1 MIDSKVET
9 NIRIVKPGK
18 DLYLSMRCAK
28 ISTQNYSPK
37 MLEKVCNR
45 LASRNLAAVYCQVR
59 KQLLVLTRGSV
70 PSLEVKEDNWIIQV
84 EDGGETQTLQF
95 SHSENDASLLAK
107 LIERHIL
114 IKIKRRL
121 KMQTVDSPRIFQ
133 ETEPFETIKG
143 IDVHRRFEVSAIAIE
158 GVGVGISV
166 DVSMAFFTHKTIAD
180 FFRHDIPKHQ
190 QQRLKE
196 EFESRSQRQD
206 GQKGTLLYDLGNN
219 QMKCYFD
226 KPLPG
231 LTCATTDPLFVNGKT
246 YSSLLQYYQQNRP
259 HLKIHADD
267 SVVRVSF
274 KGIDQPQP
282 VAAKLLRLRVMN
294 ASLPGSLKQIDKLA
308 PYERARLINGFW
320 KDLGNDLFG
329 SRGPYVARDFWQPC
343 SEKIINLLPS
353 ELQFSGRAVLPALQK
368 RDYQEFQGH
377 YHQRLA
383 LLHKK
388 GCLSTPVMMESVV
401 HFAIPNKETEEIRA
415 PLLMGITEH
424 LNQLTRKHIKPQL
437 ITYDELD
444 EVFSELNNHFNP
456 GIVVFVFDDESP
468 ETYYNVAHELS
479 NWRVKRIT
487 FRELKNQFDRLRS
500 TEDHYSS
507 QLSKGRRGWNSFTE
521 MIALDVLQQMDCV
534 FWGFKDTSGYDAH
547 LAIDVG
553 RDRRYFALSLLI
565 LHPSFRI
572 RTVVENKYDHRFE
585 TINETV
591 LRKEIVKLFEK
602 AAEWSDFQPLRSVLV
617 LRDGR
622 KCGSELDGINKAVE
636 MLVANGLLVEG
647 VEIDVVDF
655 HKSLKKKI
663 RLWERTQ
670 RNRVQQ
676 GLEGEAIRIDKRTVI
691 LITTGS
697 PTLRQGTAVPIML
710 EGQNANIDMARVA
723 KAVYA
728 STHLNFSNPRVAQ
741 RLPLELKRTDDELEN
756 RDSQQ
761 IRGIR

>member
-1 MIDSKVET
+1 MVET
-9 NIRIVKPGK
+9 NIRIVEPGK
-18 DLYLSMRCAK
+18 DLYLSIKCAK
-28 ISTQNYSPK
+28 IRTQNDSPK
-37 MLEKVCNR
+37 ILEKVCNR
-45 LASRNLAAVYCQVR
+45 LASRNLAAVYCPIR
-59 KQLLVLTRGSV
+59 KQILVFTQGRI
-70 PSLEVKEDNWIIQV
+70 PFIEMKEDNWIIQV
-84 EDGGETQTLQF
+84 EDSGETRKLQF
-95 SHSENDASLLAK
+95 SRSENDASLLAQ

-114 IKIKRRL
+114 IQIKRRL

-133 ETEPFETIKG
+133 EAEPFETIKG

-180 FFRHDIPKHQ
+180 FFRNDIPKHQ

-219 QMKCYFD
+219 RTKCYFD
-226 KPLPG
+226 QPLPG
-231 LTCATTDPLFVNGKT
+231 FTCATTGPLFVNGKT
-246 YSSLLQYYQQNRP
+246 YSSLLEYYRQNRP

-267 SVVRVSF
+267 SVVKVSF

-282 VAAKLLRLRVMN
+282 VAAKLLRLRIMN

-308 PYERARLINGFW
+308 PYERAGLINHFW

-329 SRGPYVARDFWQPC
+329 PGKPYVARYFWQPP

-353 ELQFSGRAVLPALQK
+353 ELQFFGGAVLPAPQR

-377 YHQRLA
+377 YHQRST
-383 LLHKK
+383 LLHKN
-388 GCLSTPVMMESVV
+388 GCLGTPVMMESVV
-401 HFAIPNKETEEIRA
+401 HFAIPNKVTEEMRG

-424 LNQLTRKHIKPQL
+424 LNRLTKKHINPQL
-437 ITYDELD
+437 ITYDALD
-444 EVFSELNNHFNP
+444 EVFSELNNHFTP
-456 GIVVFVFDDESP
+456 GIVVFVFDDESR
-468 ETYYNVAHELS
+468 ETYYNVAHELF

-487 FRELKNQFDRLRS
+487 FRELKKKFDRLKSAENHRGS
-500 TEDHYSS
+500 E
-507 QLSKGRRGWNSFTE
+507 LSKAEKDWNSFIE

-553 RDRRYFALSLLI
+553 RNRRHFALSLLI
-565 LHPSFRI
+565 LHPSLRI
-572 RTVVENKYDHRFE
+572 RTVVEQKYDHRFE
-585 TINETV
+585 TINKTV

-622 KCGSELDGINKAVE
+622 KCGSELDGINEAVE
-636 MLVANGLLVEG
+636 TLVADRLLVEG

-655 HKSLKKKI
+655 HKSIKKKI

-670 RNRVQQ
+670 RNRIEQ
-676 GLEGEAIRIDKRTVI
+676 GLEGEVIHIDKRTVV

-697 PTLRQGTAVPIML
+697 PTLRQGTAAPIML
-710 EGQNANIDMARVA
+710 EGQSVNIDMDRVV

-741 RLPLELKRTDDELEN
+741 RLPLELKRTDDELKN

-761 IRGIR
+761 IRGMR

>member
-1 MIDSKVET
+1 MLET
-9 NIRIVKPGK
+9 NIRIVEPGK
-18 DLYLSMRCAK
+18 DLYLSTRCAK
-28 ISTQNYSPK
+28 IRTQDSSPK

-45 LASRNLAAVYCQVR
+45 LASRNLAAVYCRIR
-59 KQLLVLTRGSV
+59 KQILVFTQGRI
-70 PSLEVKEDNWIIQV
+70 PFIEVKEENWIIQV
-84 EDGGETQTLQF
+84 EDGGETRKLQF
-95 SHSENDASLLAK
+95 SHSENDAALLAK
-107 LIERHIL
+107 LIERYIL
-114 IKIKRRL
+114 IQIKRRL
-121 KMQTVDSPRIFQ
+121 KMQTVDSSRIFQ

-180 FFRHDIPKHQ
+180 FFRYDVPSHE
-190 QQRLKE
+190 QQRLQE
-196 EFESRSQRQD
+196 DFESLSQRQD
-206 GQKGTLLYDLGNN
+206 DQKGTLLYDLGNN
-219 QMKCYFD
+219 RTKCYFD
-226 KPLPG
+226 QPLPG
-231 LTCATTDPLFVNGKT
+231 FTCATTGPLFVKGKT
-246 YSSLLQYYQQNRP
+246 YSSLLEYYRQNRP

-282 VAAKLLRLRVMN
+282 VASKLLRLRVMN
-294 ASLPGSLKQIDKLA
+294 DSLPGSLKQIDKLA

-343 SEKIINLLPS
+343 SEKIINLLLS
-353 ELQFSGRAVLPALQK
+353 ELQFSGGAVLSAPQR

-377 YHQRLA
+377 YHQRSS
-383 LLHKK
+383 LLHKN
-388 GCLSTPVMMESVV
+388 GCLGTPVMMESVV
-401 HFAIPNKETEEIRA
+401 HFAIPNKVREEMRG

-424 LNQLTRKHIKPQL
+424 LNQLTKRHIKPQL
-437 ITYDELD
+437 ITYDALD

-456 GIVVFVFDDESP
+456 GIVVFVFDDESR
-468 ETYYNVAHELS
+468 ETYYNVAHELF

-487 FRELKNQFDRLRS
+487 LRELKKKFDRLKSAENHRGS
-500 TEDHYSS
+500 E
-507 QLSKGRRGWNSFTE
+507 LSKAEKDWNSFIE

-553 RDRRYFALSLLI
+553 RNRRHFALSLLI
-565 LHPSFRI
+565 LHPSLRI
-572 RTVVENKYDHRFE
+572 RTVVEQKYDHRFE
-585 TINETV
+585 TINKTV

-622 KCGSELDGINKAVE
+622 KCGSELDGINEAVE
-636 MLVANGLLVEG
+636 TLVADRLLVEG

-655 HKSLKKKI
+655 HKSIKKKI

-670 RNRVQQ
+670 RNRIEQ
-676 GLEGEAIRIDKRTVI
+676 GLEGEAIHIDKRTVV

-697 PTLRQGTAVPIML
+697 PTLRQGTAAPIML
-710 EGQNANIDMARVA
+710 EGQSANIDMDRVV

-741 RLPLELKRTDDELEN
+741 RLPLELKRTDDELKN

-761 IRGIR
+761 IRGMR

>member
-1 MIDSKVET
+1 MLET
-9 NIRIVKPGK
+9 NIRIVEPGK
-18 DLYLSMRCAK
+18 DLYLSTRCAK
-28 ISTQNYSPK
+28 IRTQDSSPK

-45 LASRNLAAVYCQVR
+45 LASRNLAAVYCRIR
-59 KQLLVLTRGSV
+59 KQILVFTQGRI
-70 PSLEVKEDNWIIQV
+70 PFIEVKEENWIIQV
-84 EDGGETQTLQF
+84 EDGGETRKLQF
-95 SHSENDASLLAK
+95 SHSENDAALLAK
-107 LIERHIL
+107 LIERYIL
-114 IKIKRRL
+114 IQIKRRL
-121 KMQTVDSPRIFQ
+121 KMQTIDSPRIFQ
-133 ETEPFETIKG
+133 EAEPFETIKG

-190 QQRLKE
+190 QERLKE

-219 QMKCYFD
+219 RTKCYFD
-226 KPLPG
+226 RPLPG
-231 LTCATTDPLFVNGKT
+231 FTWATTDPLFVKGKT
-246 YSSLLQYYQQNRP
+246 YSSLLEYYQQNRP

-294 ASLPGSLKQIDKLA
+294 ASLPGSLKRIDKLA
-308 PYERARLINGFW
+308 PYERAGLINRFW
-320 KDLGNDLFG
+320 RDLENDLFG
-329 SRGPYVARDFWQPC
+329 SRGPYVSRYFWQPP

-353 ELQFSGRAVLPALQK
+353 ELQFSGGAVLPAPQR

-377 YHQRLA
+377 YHQRST
-383 LLHKK
+383 LLHKN
-388 GCLSTPVMMESVV
+388 GCLGTPVMMESVV
-401 HFAIPNKETEEIRA
+401 HFAIPNKVTEEMRGS
-415 PLLMGITEH
+415 LLMGITEH
-424 LNQLTRKHIKPQL
+424 LNRLTKKHIKPQL
-437 ITYDELD
+437 ITYDALD

-456 GIVVFVFDDESP
+456 GIVVFVFDGESR
-468 ETYYNVAHELS
+468 ETYYNVAHELF

-487 FRELKNQFDRLRS
+487 FRELKKKFDRLKSAENHRGS
-500 TEDHYSS
+500 E
-507 QLSKGRRGWNSFTE
+507 LSKAEKDWNSFIE

-553 RDRRYFALSLLI
+553 RNRRHFALSLLI
-565 LHPSFRI
+565 LHPSLRI
-572 RTVVENKYDHRFE
+572 RTVVEQKYDHRFE
-585 TINETV
+585 TINKTV

-622 KCGSELDGINKAVE
+622 KCGSELDGINEAVE
-636 MLVANGLLVEG
+636 TLVADRLLVEG
-647 VEIDVVDF
+647 VKIDVVDF
-655 HKSLKKKI
+655 HKSIKKKI
-663 RLWERTQ
+663 RLWERIQ
-670 RNRVQQ
+670 RKRIEQ
-676 GLEGEAIRIDKRTVI
+676 GLEGEAIHIDKRTVV

-710 EGQNANIDMARVA
+710 EGQSANIDMDRVV

-741 RLPLELKRTDDELEN
+741 RLPLELKRTDDELKN

-761 IRGIR
+761 IRGMR

>member
-1 MIDSKVET
+1 MLET
-9 NIRIVKPGK
+9 NIRIVEPGK
-18 DLYLSMRCAK
+18 SLYLSTRCAK
-28 ISTQNYSPK
+28 IRTQDSSPK
-37 MLEKVCNR
+37 ILEKVCNR
-45 LASRNLAAVYCQVR
+45 LASRNLAAVYCPIR
-59 KQLLVLTRGSV
+59 KQILVFTQGRI
-70 PSLEVKEDNWIIQV
+70 PFIEVKEENWIIQV
-84 EDGGETQTLQF
+84 EDGGETRKLQF
-95 SHSENDASLLAK
+95 SHSENDAALLAK
-107 LIERHIL
+107 LIERYIL
-114 IKIKRRL
+114 IQIKRRL

-180 FFRHDIPKHQ
+180 FFRYDVPSHE
-190 QQRLKE
+190 QQRLQE
-196 EFESRSQRQD
+196 DFEFLSQRQD
-206 GQKGTLLYDLGNN
+206 DQKGTLLYDLGNN
-219 QMKCYFD
+219 RTKCYFD
-226 KPLPG
+226 QPLPG
-231 LTCATTDPLFVNGKT
+231 FTCATTGPLFVKGKT
-246 YSSLLQYYQQNRP
+246 YSSLLEYYRQNRP

-267 SVVRVSF
+267 SVVKVSF

-308 PYERARLINGFW
+308 PYKRAGLINRFW

-329 SRGPYVARDFWQPC
+329 SRGPHVARYFWQPP
-343 SEKIINLLPS
+343 SEKIINLLPL
-353 ELQFSGRAVLPALQK
+353 ELQFSGGAVLPAPQR

-377 YHQRLA
+377 YHQRST
-383 LLHKK
+383 LLHKN
-388 GCLSTPVMMESVV
+388 GCLGTPVMMESVV
-401 HFAIPNKETEEIRA
+401 HFAIPNKVTEEMRG

-424 LNQLTRKHIKPQL
+424 LNQLTKRHIKPQL
-437 ITYDELD
+437 ITYDALD

-456 GIVVFVFDDESP
+456 GIVVFVFDDESR
-468 ETYYNVAHELS
+468 ETYYNVAHELF

-487 FRELKNQFDRLRS
+487 FRKLKKKFDRLQSAENHRGS
-500 TEDHYSS
+500 E
-507 QLSKGRRGWNSFTE
+507 LSKAEKDWNSFIE

-553 RDRRYFALSLLI
+553 RNRRHFALSLLI
-565 LHPSFRI
+565 LHPSLRI
-572 RTVVENKYDHRFE
+572 RTVVEQKYDHRFE
-585 TINETV
+585 TINKTV

-622 KCGSELDGINKAVE
+622 KCGSELDGINEAVE
-636 MLVANGLLVEG
+636 TLVADRLLVEG

-655 HKSLKKKI
+655 HKSMKKKI

-670 RNRVQQ
+670 RNRIEQ
-676 GLEGEAIRIDKRTVI
+676 GLEGEAIHIDKRTVV

-710 EGQNANIDMARVA
+710 EGQSANIDMDRVV

-741 RLPLELKRTDDELEN
+741 RLPLELKRTDDELKN

-761 IRGIR
+761 IRGMR